1 MPFLFLLLFI
11 AVPLAEIALLIKV
24 GQYIGWLPTIFIVI
38 LTAVVGTALLRQ
50 QGFGVMARVAE
61 ALADGKM
68 PVEPVIE
75 GLCLI
80 VAGAFLLTP
89 GLITDATGFLLLIPV
104 VRIAL
109 AKSVLQWMLRSGNV
123 NVYSERTQY
132 RGSAEEA
139 DFDEPFEDAR
149 RSGGGQIIDGEYSRV
164 DDDEDRK

>member
-1 MPFLFLLLFI
+1 MPFLILLLFI
-11 AVPLAEIALLIKV
+11 GIPLAEIALLIKV
-24 GQYIGWLPTIFIVI
+24 GQYIGWLPTILIVI
-38 LTAVVGTALLRQ
+38 LTAVMGTALLRQ

-61 ALADGKM
+61 ALAAGKM

-109 AKSVLQWMLRSGNV
+109 AKAMLRWVLQSGTV
-123 NVYSERTQY
+123 HVYTQHTRY
-132 RGSAEEA
+132 ESSAS
-139 DFDEPFEDAR
+139 DQDFEDTFQDAPR
-149 RSGGGQIIDGEYSRV
+149 GGGQVIDGEYSRV
-164 DDDEDRK
+164 DDKDDRK

>member
-11 AVPLAEIALLIKV
+11 IVPLAEIALLIQV
-24 GQYIGWLPTIFIVI
+24 GQYIGWLPTILIVI

-68 PVEPVIE
+68 PVAPVIE

-109 AKSVLQWMLRSGNV
+109 AKSVLQWVLKSGNV
-123 NVYSERTQY
+123 NVYTERTQH
-132 RGSAEEA
+132 RSSAEAGGFE
-139 DFDEPFEDAR
+139 EPFEDGR
-149 RSGGGQIIDGEYSRV
+149 RGGGGQVIDGEYSRV
-164 DDDEDRK
+164 DDDDERK